1 MEFRILGPLEVL
13 SDGQALDLG
22 GQKHRV
28 LLALLLLEANRV
40 VSRDRLI
47 DALWEEEP
55 PETAVK
61 ALQVYISQLRK
72 QLGKER
78 LQTKAPGY
86 LLRVEPDELD
96 LARFRRLQEEGALR
110 PALALWRGP
119 PLADLGDQRFA
130 QAEIARLEELR
141 VVCLE
146 ERIEQDLARGR
157 HAELVGELE
166 ALVKEHPLRERLRG
180 PADALPLPL
189 RPPGGGARGLP
200 GGTARARRGARHR
213 ARPRAP

>member
-40 VSRDRLI
+40 VSRDRLL

-72 QLGKER
+72 QLGKDR

-96 LARFRRLQEEGALR
+96 LARFRRLQEEGALDE
-110 PALALWRGP
+110 ALSLWRGP
-119 PLADLGDQRFA
+119 PLADFGYQRFA
-130 QAEIARLEELR
+130 
-141 VVCLE
+141 
-146 ERIEQDLARGR
+146 
-157 HAELVGELE
+157 
-166 ALVKEHPLRERLRG
+166 
-180 PADALPLPL
+180 
-189 RPPGGGARGLP
+189 
-200 GGTARARRGARHR
+200 
-213 ARPRAP
+213 RPRSPGWRSCGSSVSRSGSSRTSPEAGTPSSSASWRRW

>member
-55 PETAVK
+55 PDTAVK

-72 QLGKER
+72 QLGKDR
-78 LQTKAPGY
+78 
-86 LLRVEPDELD
+86 
-96 LARFRRLQEEGALR
+96 
-110 PALALWRGP
+110 
-119 PLADLGDQRFA
+119 LADEGT
-130 QAEIARLEELR
+130 RLS
-141 VVCLE
+141 
-146 ERIEQDLARGR
+146 AS
-157 HAELVGELE
+157 
-166 ALVKEHPLRERLRG
+166 
-180 PADALPLPL
+180 
-189 RPPGGGARGLP
+189 
-200 GGTARARRGARHR
+200 RGA
-213 ARPRAP
+213 

>member
-55 PETAVK
+55 PDTAVK

-72 QLGKER
+72 QLGKDR
-78 LQTKAPGY
+78 LETKAPGY

-96 LARFRRLQEEGALR
+96 LARFQRLQAEGALR

-119 PLADLGDQRFA
+119 PLADLAYQRFA

-141 VVCLE
+141 LACLE
-146 ERIEQDLARGR
+146 ERIE
-157 HAELVGELE
+157 
-166 ALVKEHPLRERLRG
+166 PTS
-180 PADALPLPL
+180 PAADTPSSSASS
-189 RPPGGGARGLP
+189 RRWSTSTRCGSGCGAS
-200 GGTARARRGARHR
+200 
-213 ARPRAP
+213 